1 MPKSLKYISKL
12 ALLLILTLLIF
23 SCRTTKYVSDEQYLL
38 SKVTIDKD
46 LKSISNDEIL
56 SYMRQHPNSSIF
68 GLWKLQL
75 GIYNLSGTDTTK
87 RVNRWLRK
95 IGDEP
100 IIYDDNLTEI
110 TKNQLQKHFS
120 NSGYMDAEIT
130 SELVYPKKKKRVNL
144 IYKIK
149 SNEPYLIGDYKVDVE
164 ERRLARLA
172 NDSARSLI
180 QPENIFNSY
189 TLDDERARITAIYR
203 NMGSFNF
210 TKNELIYLAD
220 STDNKHRIDLKLQL
234 RDENL
239 PDSLKNDKLFNRYRI
254 QNVYYKTEGLT
265 LSEPLN
271 DTLSIANYHFT
282 YGNKRNIRPSVL
294 TYNTHLLPGRLY
306 SDRAVERTYSSMNA
320 LSAVKYMDIA
330 FQEVNDTLLNAHIT
344 VTPSKLMS
352 ISTDVEST
360 YSAGYWGLGG
370 NINYGHRNLF
380 RGSESLTLGGR
391 AAYEYQGKNQ
401 HAFELGGDA
410 SLKFPTFL
418 LPFMSR
424 ERKRNIPAT
433 TEITG
438 TYSFRKRPREYTGI
452 VTGMGYR
459 YSWSERTQI
468 KHNVDVLNV
477 SYVYYPFISDEYYD
491 YLSTSPYFVYNFQ
504 NHLIV
509 SSGYKGSY
517 STFRQ
522 NQPFRDHITMK
533 YAVELAGNSL
543 YALNNMLNSPKDEN
557 GSYKLFGIRYAQ
569 YAKADFD
576 ITRYQNF
583 DQDNRIVY
591 HAGVGVT
598 VPYGNNPLVPFE
610 KRYFSGGA
618 NSVRGWTAYQLG
630 PGVYRS
636 DRKMIDYNTQMGDI
650 KIDLNMEIR
659 SKLFWR
665 LESALFLDAG
675 NVWTIRDYED
685 QPGGAFDFKSFI
697 SEMGLA
703 YGAGIRA
710 DFSFFVF
717 RVDLGA
723 RLYDPS
729 LSRTERWRTGLKR
742 KDMALNLAIGYPF

>member
-12 ALLLILTLLIF
+12 ALLLILSLLIF

-144 IYKIK
+144 IYRIK

>member
-144 IYKIK
+144 IYRIK